1 MNMRKATIIIKIP
14 NRWTQPQLQ
23 SKNDGMTMPSKQQMK
38 AIQYSQLGGPEV
50 LEYKDIPTPKPRANE
65 ILIKVLATSINH
77 IDIHFRRG
85 LPGVQSPLPHIP
97 GSDAVGIIEE
107 LGSSVHGFNKGDR
120 IVMDPSASCGQCDFC
135 KEGRINYCPKARI
148 LGRENDGAYA
158 EFMVIPQENAMKLP
172 DGFDVNMAAAAPL
185 VYLTA
190 WSMVV
195 SKGQLQ
201 KGQTVLVMGAG
212 SGVGSAAIQI
222 AKMLGADV
230 FATAGSEEK
239 IQKAKELLKVDQ
251 AWNYNEIELDREVRA
266 ATEKKGVDLI
276 IDSVGG
282 RQWVPMLKALKN
294 GGTLVTCGATDGFDP
309 KEDLRHIFFRQLRIL
324 GSTMGNREEMR
335 EVMKHVFSGKL
346 KPIVDQVFAL
356 KDAAKAHQYVQDRK
370 VFGKVVLKP

>member
-1 MNMRKATIIIKIP
+1 
-14 NRWTQPQLQ
+14 
-23 SKNDGMTMPSKQQMK
+23 MK
-38 AIQYSQLGGPEV
+38 AIQYSKLGGPEV
-50 LEYKDIPTPKPRANE
+50 LQYLDVPTPKPQAHE
-65 ILIKVLATSINH
+65 ILIRVLATSINH

-97 GSDAVGIIEE
+97 GSDAVGIVEE
-107 LGSSVHGFNKGDR
+107 IGSNVKEFKIGDT

-135 KEGRINYCPKARI
+135 NEGKINYCPKARI

-158 EFMVIPQENAMKLP
+158 EFMVVPVENAMRLP
-172 DGFDVNMAAAAPL
+172 AGFSVETAAAAPL

-195 SKGQLQ
+195 TKGQVQ

-222 AKMLGADV
+222 AKMFGATV
-230 FATAGSEEK
+230 YATAGSEEK
-239 IQKAKELLKVDQ
+239 IQKARELLKVDQ
-251 AWNYNEIELDREVRA
+251 AWNYTQIEIDREIRS
-266 ATEKKGVDLI
+266 ATNKKGVDLI

-282 RQWVPMLKALKN
+282 SQWVPMLKALKN

-324 GSTMGNREEMR
+324 GSTMGNRTEMR
-335 EVMKHVFSGKL
+335 EVMKHVFSGDL
-346 KPIVDQVFAL
+346 NPIVDKVFAL
-356 KDAAKAHQYVQDRK
+356 KDAALAHQYVQDRK

>member
-1 MNMRKATIIIKIP
+1 
-14 NRWTQPQLQ
+14 
-23 SKNDGMTMPSKQQMK
+23 MK
-38 AIQYSQLGGPEV
+38 AIQYSRLGGPEV
-50 LEYKDIPTPKPRANE
+50 LEYVDVPNPVPNQNE
-65 ILIKVLATSINH
+65 VLIRVLATSINH

-107 LGSSVHGFNKGDR
+107 IGGDVTGFQKGET

-135 KEGRINYCPKARI
+135 KQGRINYCPKARI

-158 EFMVIPQENAMKLP
+158 QYMAIPVENAMKMP
-172 DGFDVNMAAAAPL
+172 AGFNVEMAAAAPL

-190 WSMVV
+190 WGMVV
-195 SKGQLQ
+195 SKGQIQ
-201 KGQTVLVMGAG
+201 SGQTVLVMGAG

-222 AKMLGADV
+222 AKMFGAKV

-239 IQKAKELLKVDQ
+239 IQKAKELLHVDQ
-251 AWNYNEIELDREVRA
+251 AWNYNNVEIDREVRT

-282 RQWVPMLKALKN
+282 SQWVPMLKALKN

-324 GSTMGNREEMR
+324 GSTMGNRQEMR
-335 EVMKHVFSGKL
+335 DVMKYVFDGSL
-346 KPIVDQVFAL
+346 KPIVDKIFSL
-356 KDAAKAHQYVQDRK
+356 KDAALAHQYVQDRK

>member
-1 MNMRKATIIIKIP
+1 
-14 NRWTQPQLQ
+14 
-23 SKNDGMTMPSKQQMK
+23 MK
-38 AIQYSQLGGPEV
+38 AIQYSKLGGPEV
-50 LEYKDIPTPKPRANE
+50 LQYLEVPTPKPQANE

-85 LPGVQSPLPHIP
+85 LPGVQSHLPHIP

-107 LGSSVHGFNKGDR
+107 IGSDVRGLSKGET
-120 IVMDPSASCGQCDFC
+120 IVMDPSASCGQCEFC
-135 KEGRINYCPKARI
+135 KEERINYCPKARI

-158 EFMVIPQENAMKLP
+158 QYMVIPQENAMKLP
-172 DGFDVNMAAAAPL
+172 AGFNVETAAAAPL

-195 SKGQLQ
+195 TKGQIQ

-222 AKMLGADV
+222 AKMFGATV

-239 IQKAKELLKVDQ
+239 IQKAKELLSIDQ
-251 AWNYNEIELDREVRA
+251 VWNYNDVEIDREIRS
-266 ATEKKGVDLI
+266 ATGKKGVDLI

-324 GSTMGNREEMR
+324 GSTMGNRNEMR
-335 EVMKHVFSGKL
+335 EVMSHVFSGKL
-346 KPIVDQVFAL
+346 KPIVDKVFKL
-356 KDAAKAHQYVQDRK
+356 EDAATAHQYVQDRK
-370 VFGKVVLKP
+370 VFGKVVIKP

>member
-1 MNMRKATIIIKIP
+1 
-14 NRWTQPQLQ
+14 
-23 SKNDGMTMPSKQQMK
+23 MK

-50 LEYKDIPTPKPRANE
+50 LRYIDVRDPVPQESE
-65 ILIKVLATSINH
+65 ILIRVLATSINH

-97 GSDAVGIIEE
+97 GSDAVGIVEDV
-107 LGSSVHGFNKGDR
+107 GAKVKGFKKGDT
-120 IVMDPSASCGQCDFC
+120 IVMDPSASCGQCEYC

-148 LGRENDGAYA
+148 LGRETDGAYA
-158 EFMVIPQENAMKLP
+158 EYFVLPEENAMLMPK
-172 DGFDVNMAAAAPL
+172 DFNVEMAAAAPL

-195 SKGQLQ
+195 TKGQLQ

-222 AKMLGADV
+222 AKMFGATV
-230 FATAGSEEK
+230 YTTAGSADK
-239 IQKAKELLKVDQ
+239 IAKAKELLGVDQ
-251 AWNYNEIELDREVRA
+251 AWNYNEVEIDREIRA
-266 ATEKKGVDLI
+266 ITNKKGVDLI

-282 RQWVPMLKALKN
+282 KQWVPMLKALKN

-309 KEDLRHIFFRQLRIL
+309 KEDLRHIFFRQLRVL
-324 GSTMGNREEMR
+324 GSTMGDRSEMR

-346 KPIVDQVFAL
+346 KPIVDKVFPL
-356 KDAAKAHQYVQDRK
+356 KDAAAAHQYVQDRK
-370 VFGKVVLKP
+370 VFGKVVIKP

>member
-1 MNMRKATIIIKIP
+1 
-14 NRWTQPQLQ
+14 
-23 SKNDGMTMPSKQQMK
+23 MK
-38 AIQYSQLGGPEV
+38 AIQYSKLGGPEV
-50 LEYKDIPTPKPRANE
+50 LQYLEVPNPVPNANE

-97 GSDAVGIIEE
+97 GSDAVGIVEE
-107 LGSSVHGFNKGDR
+107 VGSDVQGFNKGDT
-120 IVMDPSASCGQCDFC
+120 IVMDPSASCGQCEFC

-158 EFMVIPQENAMKLP
+158 EYMVVPQENAMKLP
-172 DGFDVNMAAAAPL
+172 LGFNVEMAAAAPL

-195 SKGQLQ
+195 TKGQVQ
-201 KGQTVLVMGAG
+201 KGHTVLVMGAG

-222 AKMLGADV
+222 AKMFGATV

-239 IQKAKELLKVDQ
+239 IQKAKELLHVDQ
-251 AWNYNEIELDREVRA
+251 VWNYNNVEIDREVRA
-266 ATEKKGVDLI
+266 ATGKKGVDLI

-294 GGTLVTCGATDGFDP
+294 GGTLVTCGATDGFEP

-324 GSTMGNREEMR
+324 GSTMGNRAEMR
-335 EVMKHVFSGKL
+335 EVMKHVFSGEL
-346 KPIVDQVFAL
+346 KPIVDKVFPL
-356 KDAAKAHQYVQDRK
+356 KDAAMAHQYVQDRK
-370 VFGKVVLKP
+370 VFGKVVIKP

>member
-1 MNMRKATIIIKIP
+1 
-14 NRWTQPQLQ
+14 
-23 SKNDGMTMPSKQQMK
+23 MK
-38 AIQYSQLGGPEV
+38 AIQYSKLGGPEV
-50 LEYKDIPTPKPRANE
+50 LQYIEVPNPVPLANE
-65 ILIKVLATSINH
+65 ILIRVLATSINH

-97 GSDAVGIIEE
+97 GSDAVGIVEQI
-107 LGSSVHGFNKGDR
+107 GSSVKNFKKGDT

-158 EFMVIPQENAMKLP
+158 EYMVLPEENAMNLP
-172 DGFDVNMAAAAPL
+172 DGFDVNIAAAAPL

-190 WSMVV
+190 WGMVV
-195 SKGQLQ
+195 SKGHLQ
-201 KGQTVLVMGAG
+201 KTTSEKGQTVLVMGAG

-222 AKMLGADV
+222 AKMFGATV
-230 FATAGSEEK
+230 FATAGTAEK
-239 IQKAKELLKVDQ
+239 ITKAKELLHVDQ
-251 AWNYNEIELDREVRA
+251 AWNYNEVELDREVRA
-266 ATEKKGVDLI
+266 STNKKGVDLI

-309 KEDLRHIFFRQLRIL
+309 KEDLRHIFFRQLRVL
-324 GSTMGNREEMR
+324 GSTMGDRIEMR
-335 EVMKHVFSGKL
+335 EVMKHVFSGEL
-346 KPIVDQVFAL
+346 KPIVDKVFPL
-356 KDAAKAHQYVQDRK
+356 KDAAQAHQYVQDRK